1 MRLATVALLLLFQDG
16 RRNASVKPLMV
27 LGVISALVLSVEG
40 LLAPRRPRRQ
50 APSGKAMN
58 PSIVTLQ
65 EVLKHHE
72 ALPPTARAFYEGL
85 LAHGEVLAVQV
96 DYLPDPLLWLTTTAE
111 QARWMREQ
119 HNGAAGLDSVV
130 MSAADA
136 HDLLTAMGNPAP
148 ATLHEIARVLLS
160 RAPAETQSPP
170 DSS

>member
-1 MRLATVALLLLFQDG
+1 
-16 RRNASVKPLMV
+16 MV
-27 LGVISALVLSVEG
+27 LGVISALLLCFEKLSTGRKTQV
-40 LLAPRRPRRQ
+40 ATPQTPR
-50 APSGKAMN
+50 
-58 PSIVTLQ
+58 ILTLQ
-65 EVLKHHE
+65 EVLNHHE
-72 ALPPTARAFYEGL
+72 ALPPTARAFYEAL
-85 LAHGEVLAVQV
+85 LAQGEVLAVQV

-148 ATLHEIARVLLS
+148 ATLHEIARLLLS
-160 RAPAETQSPP
+160 RAPAETQSPA